1 MTLKHANHSFE
12 TSAESLVRQPQE
24 TLDVMKKEIFY
35 RAHHRGTKE
44 ADWLIGGFIR
54 SRLHQLKD
62 NDIMALKDMVA
73 LDDESFFL
81 QIENPN
87 NAFKTIARL
96 FKDYKASL

>member
-1 MTLKHANHSFE
+1 MTIEYANDSLE
-12 TSAESLVRQPQE
+12 TCTESSLRQPQDA
-24 TLDVMKKEIFY
+24 LDIIKKEIFY

-54 SRLHQLKD
+54 SHLHKLED
-62 NDIMALKDMVA
+62 NDIIILKEMVA

-87 NAFKTIARL
+87 DDFKTIVSL